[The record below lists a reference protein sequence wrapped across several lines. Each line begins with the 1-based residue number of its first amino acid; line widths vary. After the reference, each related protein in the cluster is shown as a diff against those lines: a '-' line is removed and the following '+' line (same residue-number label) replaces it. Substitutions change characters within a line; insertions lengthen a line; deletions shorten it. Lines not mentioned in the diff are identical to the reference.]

1 MAHMNGFA
9 KHGLD
14 DDAFDEKSTLA
25 ELKTFDAFRKS
36 CRYFSNHVCAFVT
49 EVEDL
54 INPLALQFM
63 S

>member
-14 DDAFDEKSTLA
+14 DDAFDAKSTLA
-25 ELKTFDAFRKS
+25 GLKTFDAFRKS
-36 CRYFSNHVCAFVT
+36 CRYLPNPVCAFVI

-54 INPLALQFM
+54 VNPLALQ
-63 S
+63 SLS

>member
-1 MAHMNGFA
+1 MNGFA

-14 DDAFDEKSTLA
+14 EDAFDEKSTLA
-25 ELKTFDAFRKS
+25 GLKTFDAFRKS
-36 CRYFSNHVCAFVT
+36 GRYLRSPVCAVAT

-54 INPLALQFM
+54 VNPLALQFL